1 MFTALPFL
9 QVYCLNVTDSE
20 RYTVKCK
27 CGPVAW
33 PVLPESP
40 TTSPVEIDCPF
51 WTLMLERCAYRV
63 ARPLLCLTSTHFPYW
78 QFATAPWFISATV
91 PKRTAFTGVPTP
103 VGYTKFFVL
112 KSTPSCVPEAYN
124 RTESNVFPN
133 CCVMDIESSGH
144 CSTPLFGVGICDE
157 SAMPS

>member
-27 CGPVAW
+27 CGPVAY

-40 TTSPVEIDCPF
+40 TISPVEIDCPF
-51 WTLMLERCAYRV
+51 WTLMLERSAYRV
-63 ARPLLCLTSTHFPYW
+63 A
-78 QFATAPWFISATV
+78 
-91 PKRTAFTGVPTP
+91 
-103 VGYTKFFVL
+103 
-112 KSTPSCVPEAYN
+112 TPSCVPEAYN